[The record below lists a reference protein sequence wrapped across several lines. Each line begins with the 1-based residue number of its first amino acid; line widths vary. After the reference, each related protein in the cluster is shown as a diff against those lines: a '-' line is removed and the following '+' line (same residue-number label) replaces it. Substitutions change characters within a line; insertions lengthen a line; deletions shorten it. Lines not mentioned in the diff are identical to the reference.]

1 MDLRQSLLELK
12 SQVEYLASL
21 KKEDVTHI
29 IKSSIY
35 EIENLEVFREEELKE
50 LNKVILTNEA
60 FHNLYFKYNKERL
73 ITKGVVYLEEEN
85 DLQFLIS
92 LFYFFKQR
100 VPILLKTNT
109 KPKKTWQIQDL
120 GDPLLDFNE
129 TRIKTAIFTSSP

>member
-21 KKEDVTHI
+21 KKEDVTHV

-85 DLQFLIS
+85 DLQFLIA

-109 KPKKTWQIQDL
+109 KLQIQS
-120 GDPLLDFNE
+120 LDIIQKFLKENNISGNFL
-129 TRIKTAIFTSSP
+129 IKIND

>member
-12 SQVEYLASL
+12 SQDEYLASL
-21 KKEDVTHI
+21 NKEDVTHI

-35 EIENLEVFREEELKE
+35 EIENLEVFNEEELKE
-50 LNKVILTNEA
+50 LNRVILTNEA

-109 KPKKTWQIQDL
+109 KLQIQS
-120 GDPLLDFNE
+120 LDIIHKFLKENNISGNFL
-129 TRIKTAIFTSSP
+129 IKIND

>member
-35 EIENLEVFREEELKE
+35 EIENFEVFREEELKE
-50 LNKVILTNEA
+50 LNKVILTNES

-85 DLQFLIS
+85 DLEFLIS

-100 VPILLKTNT
+100 MPILLKTNT
-109 KPKKTWQIQDL
+109 KLQIQS
-120 GDPLLDFNE
+120 LDIIHKFLKENNISGNFL
-129 TRIKTAIFTSSP
+129 IKIND

>member
-109 KPKKTWQIQDL
+109 KLQIQSLDIIQKFLKENNIL
-120 GDPLLDFNE
+120 GNFL
-129 TRIKTAIFTSSP
+129 IKIND

>member
-50 LNKVILTNEA
+50 LNKVILTNES

-109 KPKKTWQIQDL
+109 KLQIQS
-120 GDPLLDFNE
+120 LDIIHKFLKENNISGNFL
-129 TRIKTAIFTSSP
+129 IKIND

>member
-1 MDLRQSLLELK
+1 MDLRKSLLELK

-29 IKSSIY
+29 IKLSIY
-35 EIENLEVFREEELKE
+35 EIENLEVFSEEELKE

-109 KPKKTWQIQDL
+109 KLQIQS
-120 GDPLLDFNE
+120 LDIIQKF
-129 TRIKTAIFTSSP
+129 IKENNISGTFLIKIND

>member
-12 SQVEYLASL
+12 SQDEYLASL
-21 KKEDVTHI
+21 KKEDITHI

-109 KPKKTWQIQDL
+109 KLQIQS
-120 GDPLLDFNE
+120 LDIIQKFLKENNISGNFL
-129 TRIKTAIFTSSP
+129 IKIND

>member
-1 MDLRQSLLELK
+1 MDLRQSLIELK

-73 ITKGVVYLEEEN
+73 ITKGVVYLEEGN

-109 KPKKTWQIQDL
+109 KLQIQS
-120 GDPLLDFNE
+120 LDIIQKFLKENN
-129 TRIKTAIFTSSP
+129 ISGSFLMKIHD

>member
-35 EIENLEVFREEELKE
+35 EIENLEVFSEEELKE

-109 KPKKTWQIQDL
+109 KLQIHS
-120 GDPLLDFNE
+120 LDIIQKFLKENNISGNFLIKINE
-129 TRIKTAIFTSSP
+129 

>member
-35 EIENLEVFREEELKE
+35 EIENLEVFKEEELKE

-109 KPKKTWQIQDL
+109 KLQIQS
-120 GDPLLDFNE
+120 LDIIHIFLKENNISGNFL
-129 TRIKTAIFTSSP
+129 IKIND

>member
-35 EIENLEVFREEELKE
+35 EIEKLEVFEEEELKE

-109 KPKKTWQIQDL
+109 KLQIQS
-120 GDPLLDFNE
+120 LDIIQKFLKENNISGNFL
-129 TRIKTAIFTSSP
+129 IKIND

>member
-50 LNKVILTNEA
+50 LNKVILTNES

-109 KPKKTWQIQDL
+109 KLQIQS
-120 GDPLLDFNE
+120 LDIIEKFLKENN
-129 TRIKTAIFTSSP
+129 ISGSFLMKIND

>member
-109 KPKKTWQIQDL
+109 KLQIQS
-120 GDPLLDFNE
+120 LDIIQKFLKENNISGNFL
-129 TRIKTAIFTSSP
+129 IKIDD

>member
-35 EIENLEVFREEELKE
+35 EIENLEVFSEEELKE

-109 KPKKTWQIQDL
+109 KLQIQS
-120 GDPLLDFNE
+120 LDIIQKFLKENNISGNFL
-129 TRIKTAIFTSSP
+129 IKIND

>member
-35 EIENLEVFREEELKE
+35 EIENLEVFNEEELKE

-109 KPKKTWQIQDL
+109 KLQIQS
-120 GDPLLDFNE
+120 LDIIQKFLKENN
-129 TRIKTAIFTSSP
+129 ISGSFLMKIND

>member
-12 SQVEYLASL
+12 SQDEYLASL
-21 KKEDVTHI
+21 NKEDVTHI

-35 EIENLEVFREEELKE
+35 EIENLEVFNEEELKE

-92 LFYFFKQR
+92 LFYFFKIAK
-100 VPILLKTNT
+100 VP
-109 KPKKTWQIQDL
+109 
-120 GDPLLDFNE
+120 F
-129 TRIKTAIFTSSP
+129 

>member
-1 MDLRQSLLELK
+1 MDLRQSVLELK

-21 KKEDVTHI
+21 KKEDVTQI

-109 KPKKTWQIQDL
+109 KLQIQS
-120 GDPLLDFNE
+120 LDIIQKFLKENNISGNFL
-129 TRIKTAIFTSSP
+129 IKIND

>member
-35 EIENLEVFREEELKE
+35 EIENLEVFKEEELKE

-73 ITKGVVYLEEEN
+73 ITKGVVYLEEGN

-109 KPKKTWQIQDL
+109 KLQIQS
-120 GDPLLDFNE
+120 LDIIQKFLKENN
-129 TRIKTAIFTSSP
+129 ISGSFLMKIND

>member
-21 KKEDVTHI
+21 KKEDVTHV

-35 EIENLEVFREEELKE
+35 EIENLEVFKEEELKE

-100 VPILLKTNT
+100 VPVLLKTNT
-109 KPKKTWQIQDL
+109 KLQIQS
-120 GDPLLDFNE
+120 LDIIQEFLKENNISGNFL
-129 TRIKTAIFTSSP
+129 IKIND

>member
-35 EIENLEVFREEELKE
+35 EIENLEVFSEEELKE

-109 KPKKTWQIQDL
+109 KLQVHSLDIIQKFL
-120 GDPLLDFNE
+120 KENNISGNFL
-129 TRIKTAIFTSSP
+129 IKIND

>member
-109 KPKKTWQIQDL
+109 KLQIQS
-120 GDPLLDFNE
+120 LDIIQKFLKENN
-129 TRIKTAIFTSSP
+129 ISGSFLMKINY

>member
-35 EIENLEVFREEELKE
+35 EIENLEVFSEEELKE

-109 KPKKTWQIQDL
+109 KLQIHS
-120 GDPLLDFNE
+120 LDIIQKFLKENNISGNFL
-129 TRIKTAIFTSSP
+129 IKTND

>member
-1 MDLRQSLLELK
+1 MDLRQRLLELK

-85 DLQFLIS
+85 DLEFLIS

-109 KPKKTWQIQDL
+109 KLQIQS
-120 GDPLLDFNE
+120 LDIIHKFLKENNISGNFL
-129 TRIKTAIFTSSP
+129 IKIND

>member
-50 LNKVILTNEA
+50 LNKVILTNES

-109 KPKKTWQIQDL
+109 KLQIQSLDIIHKFLKENNIL
-120 GDPLLDFNE
+120 GNFL
-129 TRIKTAIFTSSP
+129 IKIND

>member
-1 MDLRQSLLELK
+1 MDLRQRLSELK

-60 FHNLYFKYNKERL
+60 FLNLYFKYNKERL

-109 KPKKTWQIQDL
+109 KLQIQS
-120 GDPLLDFNE
+120 LDIIHKFLKENNISGNFL
-129 TRIKTAIFTSSP
+129 IKIND

>member
-1 MDLRQSLLELK
+1 MDLRQSLIELK

-50 LNKVILTNEA
+50 LNKVILTNES

-109 KPKKTWQIQDL
+109 KLQIQS
-120 GDPLLDFNE
+120 LDIIHIFLKENNISGNFL
-129 TRIKTAIFTSSP
+129 IKIND

>member
-1 MDLRQSLLELK
+1 MDLHQRLLELK

-109 KPKKTWQIQDL
+109 KLQIQS
-120 GDPLLDFNE
+120 LDIIQKFLKENNISGNFL
-129 TRIKTAIFTSSP
+129 IKIND

>member
-12 SQVEYLASL
+12 SQDEYLASL
-21 KKEDVTHI
+21 NKEDVTHI

-35 EIENLEVFREEELKE
+35 EIENLEVFSEEELKE

-92 LFYFFKQR
+92 LFYFLKQR
-100 VPILLKTNT
+100 VPILLKMNT
-109 KPKKTWQIQDL
+109 KLQIQS
-120 GDPLLDFNE
+120 LDIIHKFLKENNISGNFL
-129 TRIKTAIFTSSP
+129 IKIND

>member
-109 KPKKTWQIQDL
+109 KLQIQS
-120 GDPLLDFNE
+120 LDIIQKFLKENN
-129 TRIKTAIFTSSP
+129 ISGSFLMKIND

>member
-1 MDLRQSLLELK
+1 MDLRQNLLALK
-12 SQVEYLASL
+12 SQIEYLASL

-35 EIENLEVFREEELKE
+35 EIENLEVFSEEELKE

-100 VPILLKTNT
+100 VPVLLKTNT
-109 KPKKTWQIQDL
+109 KLQIHS
-120 GDPLLDFNE
+120 LDIIQKFLKENNISGNFL
-129 TRIKTAIFTSSP
+129 IKIND

>member
-100 VPILLKTNT
+100 VPVLLKTNT
-109 KPKKTWQIQDL
+109 KLQIQS
-120 GDPLLDFNE
+120 LDIIQKFLKENN
-129 TRIKTAIFTSSP
+129 ISGSFLMKIND

>member
-12 SQVEYLASL
+12 SQDEYLASL
-21 KKEDVTHI
+21 NKEDVTHI

-35 EIENLEVFREEELKE
+35 EIENLEVFKEEELKE

-109 KPKKTWQIQDL
+109 KLQIQS
-120 GDPLLDFNE
+120 LDIIQEFLKENNISGNFL
-129 TRIKTAIFTSSP
+129 IKIND

>member
-21 KKEDVTHI
+21 KKEDVTHV

-50 LNKVILTNEA
+50 LNKVILTNES

-85 DLQFLIS
+85 NLQFLIS

-109 KPKKTWQIQDL
+109 KLQIQS
-120 GDPLLDFNE
+120 LDIIHKFLKENNISGNFL
-129 TRIKTAIFTSSP
+129 IKIND